1 MDSRKKVPHNMDNVQ
16 PIYDAIYLSPH
27 LDDVAL
33 SCGGQIWQR
42 TTAGQ
47 RILVVTLMAGDP
59 PEGAVSSFAQ
69 LLHARWE
76 LAVDAVAARRAEDIA
91 ACQIMGADW
100 LHGPLPDCIY
110 RHDSH
115 SGEPLYPDVTAIFA
129 EVHSADEAVS
139 LALTGWLEAL
149 PPAREWV
156 VPLTVG
162 HHVDHQLTRRAAAAA
177 ANCPVYYY
185 EDYPY
190 VQKPGALELVLDPAA
205 AWQPVVIAL
214 SEAALAARCAAVA
227 AFVSQVGSFFVD
239 RADLEGQIGS
249 YAARAGGERLWQ
261 RRE

>member
-1 MDSRKKVPHNMDNVQ
+1 MDYAQ

-33 SCGGQIWQR
+33 SCGGHIWQR
-42 TTAGQ
+42 TMAGQ
-47 RILVVTLMAGDP
+47 RILVVTVMAGDP
-59 PEGAVSSFAQ
+59 PKEALSTFAQ
-69 LLHARWE
+69 LLHTRWE
-76 LAVDAVAARRAEDIA
+76 LAADAVAARRAEDIA

-100 LHGPLPDCIY
+100 RHGPLPDCIY
-110 RHDSH
+110 RHDGH

-129 EVHSADEAVS
+129 EVHPADEAVCQ
-139 LALTGWLEAL
+139 ALISWLEEL

-190 VQKPGALELVLDPAA
+190 VQKPGALALVLDPAA

-214 SEAALAARCAAVA
+214 DQAALQARFAAVA

-239 RADLEGQIGS
+239 QADLERQIGN
-249 YAARAGGERLWQ
+249 YAAGVGGERLWQ
-261 RRE
+261 QTGATF